1 MPGDREAT
9 RRRACSGRR
18 GEEAHAVSNGDDLS
32 PDDEAIFEADPFIGS
47 ALQGR
52 FRIES
57 VLGHGRTG
65 RVYRAT
71 QFPMNRPVA
80 VKIIRSDLRPIDDAL
95 IRRFGVLVGK
105 SARLS
110 HPHTVTL
117 IDYGATEKRDLFI
130 AMELVPGPP
139 LASMLDREA
148 PFDWERATRIALQI
162 ARSLRDAHYNGV
174 IHRGLSPNN
183 LFLVEGDDDREFV
196 KVADFGVFGIFPFD
210 VGRPPPPVQRS
221 RKNWDAAFA
230 YTAPEQIQSGAQ
242 DARIDVYALGCVLF
256 EMLADRP
263 PFVGRSASAVAQQH
277 LEAEP
282 PRLDEL
288 GFPVPP
294 LLEAAIRGCLEKTP
308 ANRIGSMSDLML
320 RLKEVLGAGL
330 TGDLTLSTSPLP
342 IPEVTQSEAPRRP
355 ELQTGEAA
363 FRTMEPEGPP
373 PLPSPWRKRI
383 AVALTGIAAGA
394 IAAAV
399 WWSLPAE
406 TEVETDRGPAPVE
419 VDEVASVAAN
429 ATSRPAGAQVFV
441 DGELVGTT
449 PLQWDQPRSAEEVLV
464 ILRLPGYVEAVDRVV
479 FDAPRNLTFTLEPAP
494 EAPTDEVDAPV
505 EADDYKQNPY

>member
-1 MPGDREAT
+1 MPGRRWAS
-9 RRRACSGRR
+9 RRRASSGRR
-18 GEEAHAVSNGDDLS
+18 SVEVNAVGDGDDLS
-32 PDDEAIFEADPFIGS
+32 RDDEAIFEADPFIGS

-80 VKIIRSDLRPIDDAL
+80 VKIIRSDLHPIDDAL

-117 IDYGATEKRDLFI
+117 IDYGATDKRDLFI

-139 LASMLDREA
+139 LASMLDREG

-162 ARSLRDAHYNGV
+162 ARSLRDAHNNGV

-183 LFLVEGDDDREFV
+183 LFLVEGDDDRDFV
-196 KVADFGVFGIFPFD
+196 KVSDFGVFGVFPF
-210 VGRPPPPVQRS
+210 GIGQPPPPVQRS
-221 RKNWDAAFA
+221 RKSWDAAFA
-230 YTAPEQIQSGAQ
+230 YAAPEQLQPGPQ
-242 DARIDVYALGCVLF
+242 DARIDVYGLGCVLF
-256 EMLADRP
+256 EMLSDRP
-263 PFVGRSASAVAQQH
+263 PFIGRSASDVAQQH

-288 GFPVPP
+288 GFEVPP
-294 LLEAAIRGCLEKTP
+294 LLEAALRGCLEKTP
-308 ANRIGSMSDLML
+308 AHRVGSMSDLML

-330 TGDLTLSTSPLP
+330 TGDLTLTTSTLP
-342 IPEVTQSEAPRRP
+342 IPEVTQSEAPRRLDP
-355 ELQTGEAA
+355 WTGEAA

-373 PLPSPWRKRI
+373 ELRSPWRKRL
-383 AVALTGIAAGA
+383 AVALAGVVVGA
-394 IAAAV
+394 IAGAV
-399 WWSLPAE
+399 WWSLPAA
-406 TEVETDRGPAPVE
+406 TDTAPEPVSA
-419 VDEVASVAAN
+419 DDVASVAAT

-449 PLQWDQPRSAEEVLV
+449 PLQWDQPRSSDEALV

-479 FDAPRNLTFTLEPAP
+479 FDAPQNLNFTLEPAP